1 MFFMLF
7 EKKTQTCV
15 ALILFTRAPK
25 HNGLPLRQSESD
37 NEDAVEVVA
46 DALTKGLELGGFR

>member
-7 EKKTQTCV
+7 EKKTKTCV
-15 ALILFTRAPK
+15 ALILFTRAQK

-37 NEDAVEVVA
+37 KKTMPKSSRMLLQRD
-46 DALTKGLELGGFR
+46 LS